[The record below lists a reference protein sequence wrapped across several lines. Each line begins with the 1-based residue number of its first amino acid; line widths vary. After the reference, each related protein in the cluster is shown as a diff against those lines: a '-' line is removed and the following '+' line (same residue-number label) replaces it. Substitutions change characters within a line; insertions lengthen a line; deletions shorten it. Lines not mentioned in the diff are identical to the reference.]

1 MRESNHILSSAVAA
15 LQESINLEITTGR
28 FVPADA
34 LLKIGSNNLIVEIKR
49 HLTVANKGIIL
60 SIIKESQQHFNFPI
74 VLITDYMP
82 QNIATE
88 YRNQGINYL
97 DTSGNCSIKTQNL
110 ILHIEG
116 KKKNNAQK
124 INQSRAFQEAGIKII
139 FHFLN
144 KPETINYTF
153 RELAKTAEV
162 SLGSVA
168 SVIQELT
175 ELNFY
180 MKTSNGKFLTNKID
194 LLQRWVIA
202 YHDVLR
208 PRLLLKKMRFTKI
221 RQNEWELL
229 SLMNADDTVLWG
241 GEPAGSILTGHLYPG
256 KFTIY
261 TNGFWKSLISDLHL
275 APSEDGE
282 IEVLRMFWD
291 QEDGYFEKQIV
302 SPLLIYADLMGSGN
316 DRNIETAKIILD
328 HELSYIQ

>member
-1 MRESNHILSSAVAA
+1 MKDSNHIFSRAVAA
-15 LQESINLEITTGR
+15 LQEHTGLEIIIGH
-28 FVPADA
+28 FVKGDA
-34 LLKIGSNNLIVEIKR
+34 LLKIGTNNFVVEIKK
-49 HLTVANKGIIL
+49 HLTPANKGIIMSL
-60 SIIKESQQHFNFPI
+60 VKEAQQQFNFPMLL
-74 VLITDYMP
+74 VADYIP

-88 YRNQGINYL
+88 YRNAGINYL
-97 DTSGNCSIKTQNL
+97 DTSGNCNIKTTHL
-110 ILHIEG
+110 IFHIEG
-116 KKKNNAQK
+116 KRKNKAEK

-139 FHFLN
+139 YHLLN

-168 SVIQELT
+168 SVIQELSD
-175 ELNFY
+175 LNYY
-180 MKTSNGKFLTNKID
+180 MKTAKGKFLNNKVD

-208 PRLLLKKMRFTKI
+208 PRLLLKKMRFTKV
-221 RQNEWELL
+221 RQSEWDSL
-229 SLMNADDTVLWG
+229 SLRDADDTVLWG

-256 KFTIY
+256 KYTIY
-261 TNGFWKSLISDLHL
+261 TNGFWKSLISDLGL
-275 APSEDGE
+275 APAEDGE